1 MSITYRVPIYRL
13 KLVKDKVLQFTDA
26 NVDQPHVA
34 ARLLA
39 RLIGASDREQ
49 LVAIFLDGYKD
60 IVGAHVVAVGC
71 LDSCRTTPRE
81 VFKAAIVANAH
92 GIVLGHNHPSGG
104 IEPSEAD
111 IRLTRKLVRVGA
123 LLGVPILDHLIV
135 WRRQWCSFVELGLLP
150 MSSAVELAL
159 TSDGENRPPPIL
171 SVPPGLASQ
180 FRRNDLSIDPGTH
193 PPNAIPQKGGFDR

>member
-1 MSITYRVPIYRL
+1 MSTYRIPIFRL

-34 ARLLA
+34 ARLLG

-49 LVAIFLDGYKD
+49 LVALFLDGYKD
-60 IVGAHVVAVGC
+60 IVGVHVIATGC

-104 IEPSEAD
+104 IEPSHAD
-111 IRLTRKLVRVGA
+111 IRLTRRLVRTGT
-123 LLGVPILDHLIV
+123 LLGIPILDHLVV
-135 WRRQWCSFVELGLLP
+135 WRSQWCSFAERGLLAMP
-150 MSSAVELAL
+150 SAVEMALA
-159 TSDGENRPPPIL
+159 GEDIPAPITKERTE
-171 SVPPGLASQ
+171 P
-180 FRRNDLSIDPGTH
+180 
-193 PPNAIPQKGGFDR
+193 